1 MLVSPM
7 GPGFGFAQPDT
18 FCAGPRFGVP
28 PGLPGVASQPSGTAI
43 GNAYPQ
49 GGRDWVKPYKVHG
62 DVFQHRWS
70 PYTDNGGT
78 ILAVAGEDYC
88 ALISDTRLSQGYS
101 IHTRENTKVV
111 QLTPHVLLASA
122 GMQAERETLHRV
134 LKMRMSDY
142 EHEHRKAPNLEA
154 VAQLLSTML
163 YHKRFFPYYT
173 FNVLA
178 GTDSKGKGGVY
189 VYDAI
194 GSFERVPWA
203 ANGSGGHQVMSV
215 LDSQVGKTN
224 QTIPGAPLDRV
235 GVINVM
241 KDAITSVG
249 ERDILTGDS
258 AEVFVVDAA
267 GVDKTMMELKK
278 D

>member
-1 MLVSPM
+1 
-7 GPGFGFAQPDT
+7 
-18 FCAGPRFGVP
+18 
-28 PGLPGVASQPSGTAI
+28 
-43 GNAYPQ
+43 
-49 GGRDWVKPYKVHG
+49 
-62 DVFQHRWS
+62 
-70 PYTDNGGT
+70 
-78 ILAVAGEDYC
+78 
-88 ALISDTRLSQGYS
+88 
-101 IHTRENTKVV
+101 
-111 QLTPHVLLASA
+111 
-122 GMQAERETLHRV
+122 
-134 LKMRMSDY
+134 
-142 EHEHRKAPNLEA
+142 
-154 VAQLLSTML
+154 ML